1 MTVPFSIPTSDLD
14 YCLEQLL
21 EHKPPKILPPETIH
35 QLCHILKTQLLAVPN
50 IMSLQSPI
58 SVVGDIHGQY
68 HDLLEI
74 FRIGGSPPNTN
85 YLFLGDYVDRG
96 YYSVE
101 TISLL
106 LVLKIR
112 YPNRISL
119 IRGNHESR
127 TITTNYGFYTEV
139 LNKYNGSSDVW
150 ANITDLF
157 DYLPLGA
164 TIDGTIFACHGGLSP
179 SCQQLDQIRAID
191 RFREIPHDGIMADLV
206 WSDPDVEIVDFKL
219 SPRGAGYLFGSDIM
233 NKFCND
239 NNLVQMIRAH
249 QLCNEGYTSYWKGK
263 CLTVWSAPNYC
274 YRCGNKAS
282 VLEILHSNYTGK
294 AETSIRSEGEVE
306 VDGMSES
313 TTSLYDQHNF
323 RFDKQ
328 KSQVDQGVLP
338 GQFFNIFEAS
348 KENDED
354 TINGKSVNGMNSS
367 DGGELKSGKNND
379 FFAAYF
385 LERPR
390 RQHVEYFL

>member
-1 MTVPFSIPTSDLD
+1 MTVPFSIPISDLD

-21 EHKPPKILPPETIH
+21 DHKPPKILPPETIH
-35 QLCHILKTQLLAVPN
+35 QLCHQLKTQLLQDPN
-50 IMSLQSPI
+50 IISLQSPI

-74 FRIGGSPPNTN
+74 FKIGGSPPNTN

-106 LVLKIR
+106 LVLKLR

-139 LNKYNGSSDVW
+139 LNKYSGSADVW
-150 ANITDLF
+150 TYITDLF

-179 SCQQLDQIRAID
+179 SCQQLDQIRAVD

-206 WSDPDVEIVDFKL
+206 WSDPDVEITDFKL

-233 NKFCND
+233 NKFCHD

-282 VLEILHSNYTGK
+282 VLEITHSCYTQKANLHSN
-294 AETSIRSEGEVE
+294 
-306 VDGMSES
+306 DMSDPDNVLNS
-313 TTSLYDQHNF
+313 GVALYDKTRTQIE
-323 RFDKQ
+323 
-328 KSQVDQGVLP
+328 QGVLP
-338 GQFFNIFEAS
+338 GQYFNIFEAS
-348 KENDED
+348 QENDED
-354 TINGKSVNGMNSS
+354 TINGKSVNGVNFDNDLLDLPSNNNS
-367 DGGELKSGKNND
+367 D

-385 LERPR
+385 QERPK